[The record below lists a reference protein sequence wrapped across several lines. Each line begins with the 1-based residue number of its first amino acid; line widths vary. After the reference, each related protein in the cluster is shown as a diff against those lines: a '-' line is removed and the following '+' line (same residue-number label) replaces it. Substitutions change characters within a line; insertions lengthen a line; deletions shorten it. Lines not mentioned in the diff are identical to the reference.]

1 MKNIILPPFVFRTNL
16 PVSWFW
22 FLRCHSSPFFLRLSC
37 TGPSWVTF
45 VLSPWSRD
53 DTCPYYRQH
62 VPGVGRGVRGA
73 DQLPALRHG
82 QAKAAPELA
91 HLRRHLHLHP
101 LRCGR
106 VATCGEP
113 RAVWRGGCQPH
124 SGDKFGKGK
133 MKYVNWQLWKS
144 EIVFI
149 QSVGIAIMYSILCF
163 NWLDIFIDKL
173 TTIKKRI
180 LKSKHEWATNSLRLL
195 VVHIPLKAN
204 YHTVSIMIFAILY
217 GTQRI
222 WIHFHKYKIIVYVN
236 ILYTYSL
243 FLFLIV
249 TRI

>member
-1 MKNIILPPFVFRTNL
+1 M
-16 PVSWFW
+16 
-22 FLRCHSSPFFLRLSC
+22 
-37 TGPSWVTF
+37 G
-45 VLSPWSRD
+45 
-53 DTCPYYRQH
+53 
-62 VPGVGRGVRGA
+62 
-73 DQLPALRHG
+73 
-82 QAKAAPELA
+82 
-91 HLRRHLHLHP
+91 
-101 LRCGR
+101 
-106 VATCGEP
+106 
-113 RAVWRGGCQPH
+113 
-124 SGDKFGKGK
+124 KFGKGK

-236 ILYTYSL
+236 ILYIQ
-243 FLFLIV
+243 FVLILNCYKNINTV
-249 TRI
+249 ISKVKAQLVISPGIK